1 MFLEPARR
9 SPQDR
14 ARPEPGSLFSSFS
27 SLKDGSH
34 VGPPPS
40 RASRSRTILPSAKLI
55 SPDRDYV
62 CIGIGLGAQGS
73 EARRHPSF
81 DENLLPLLLN
91 RWQECNHEEDERHG
105 KQSSADRT

>member
-55 SPDRDYV
+55 SPDRDY
-62 CIGIGLGAQGS
+62 GLHRHRSGS
-73 EARRHPSF
+73 AGQRSTVPSLIRRKSPPAPS
-81 DENLLPLLLN
+81 EPLA
-91 RWQECNHEEDERHG
+91 G
-105 KQSSADRT
+105 MQSPGG